1 MDSIEIA
8 FSIIAE
14 AGDARSSAMEAV
26 SKAQEGDFAA
36 AEALLSVSSD
46 ALQKAHE
53 VQTDMIAREM
63 SGDGDG
69 TPIGLIMAHA
79 QDHLMCAGIV
89 KDMASL
95 LLEQWKRIDALE
107 RNR

>member
-26 SKAQEGDFAA
+26 SKAQAGDFATAEELLA
-36 AEALLSVSSD
+36 ASGEALHL
-46 ALQKAHE
+46 AHD
-53 VQTDMIAREM
+53 VQTDLLAKEM
-63 SGDGDG
+63 SGEGS
-69 TPIGLIMAHA
+69 PIGLIMAHA
-79 QDHLMCAGIV
+79 QDHLMCAGMV
-89 KDMASL
+89 KDMATL

>member
-26 SKAQEGDFAA
+26 AKAQQGDLAA
-36 AEALLSVSSD
+36 AEELLSVSSD
-46 ALQKAHE
+46 ALQQAHQ
-53 VQTDMIAREM
+53 VQTDLIAKEM
-63 SGDGDG
+63 SGEGS
-69 TPIGLIMAHA
+69 PIGLIMAHA

-89 KDMASL
+89 KDMAVL

-107 RNR
+107 KKG

>member
-14 AGDARSSAMEAV
+14 AGDARSSAMEAAA
-26 SKAQEGDFAA
+26 KAQQGDFAA
-36 AEALLSVSSD
+36 AEELLSASSD
-46 ALQKAHE
+46 ALQAAHQ
-53 VQTDMIAREM
+53 VQTDLLAKEM
-63 SGDGDG
+63 SGDGS
-69 TPIGLIMAHA
+69 PIGLIMAHA

-89 KDMASL
+89 KDMAAL

-107 RNR
+107 RKM